1 MKIGVI
7 SDTHDNIPK
16 IKAAV
21 ELFNEEQVELVLHA
35 GDMVAPFAVA
45 ALAGLQCRVIA
56 VLGNN
61 DGEKVILKQKFESIG
76 ELHPTIAQVEI
87 GGRRI
92 AVVHY
97 LDLAEPLASSGE
109 FDLVVYGHTHEV
121 DVRKKKALLLN
132 PGEGGGWLTGKCT
145 VALVDI
151 DSLEVEIREV

>member
-21 ELFNEEQVELVLHA
+21 ELFNKEQVELVLHA
-35 GDMVAPFAVA
+35 GDIVAPFAVVA
-45 ALAGLQCRVIA
+45 MADLRCRVVA

-61 DGEKVILKQKFESIG
+61 DGEKVILKQKFEDIG
-76 ELHPTIAQVEI
+76 ELHPNIAKVEI
-87 GGRRI
+87 GGRKI

-97 LDLAEPLASSGE
+97 LELAEPLASCGE
-109 FDLVVYGHTHEV
+109 FDIVVYGHTHEV
-121 DVRKKKALLLN
+121 DVRKEKALLLN

-145 VALVDI
+145 VALVDM
-151 DSLEVEIREV
+151 DSLDVEIREI